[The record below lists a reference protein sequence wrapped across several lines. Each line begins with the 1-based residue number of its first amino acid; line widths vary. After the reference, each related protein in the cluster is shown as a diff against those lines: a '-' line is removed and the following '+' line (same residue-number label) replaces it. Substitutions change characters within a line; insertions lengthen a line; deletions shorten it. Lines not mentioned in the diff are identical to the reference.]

1 MVETTYTLVPMTA
14 DHLDEM
20 AELEQVCFSAPWS
33 RAMLA
38 EELKNLAA
46 AYVVAEAENGAVLGY
61 AGLHAVADEGYITN
75 VAVRPECR
83 RQGVATALL
92 KVFFRFAAAR
102 RLRFLTLEA
111 RASNKAAR
119 ALYAGLGFREAG
131 VRRNYYETP
140 REDAVLLT
148 KDFRWEDDA

>member
-1 MVETTYTLVPMTA
+1 MTA

>member
-14 DHLDEM
+14 DHLGEM
-20 AELEQVCFSAPWS
+20 AELEQACFSVPWS
-33 RAMLA
+33 REMLA

-46 AYVVAEAENGAVLGY
+46 AYVVAEAESGAVLGY
-61 AGLHAVADEGYITN
+61 AGLHAVLDEGYITN

-92 KVFFRFAAAR
+92 RVFFRFAEAR
-102 RLRFLTLEA
+102 KLRFLTLEA
-111 RASNKAAR
+111 RASNAAAR

-131 VRRNYYETP
+131 VRRNYYESP

-148 KDFRWEDDA
+148 KDFHWEEHA